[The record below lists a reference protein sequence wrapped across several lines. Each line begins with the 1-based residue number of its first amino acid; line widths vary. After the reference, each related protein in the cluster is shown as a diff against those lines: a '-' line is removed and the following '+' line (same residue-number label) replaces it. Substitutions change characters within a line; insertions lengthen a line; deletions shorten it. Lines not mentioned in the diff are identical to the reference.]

1 MNVFGLSF
9 ISANQK
15 TGFYMTET
23 SVMKEL
29 KKKWNWSMMTA
40 HIECAKGTFKIL
52 TLLTENCNLFS
63 LGHRY
68 SEYYLFSLF
77 INRSFSLKIYTA
89 DIISP

>member
-29 KKKWNWSMMTA
+29 KKK
-40 HIECAKGTFKIL
+40 
-52 TLLTENCNLFS
+52 
-63 LGHRY
+63 
-68 SEYYLFSLF
+68 
-77 INRSFSLKIYTA
+77 
-89 DIISP
+89 